1 VTASTEHQTNGA
13 RPHVALSEAH
23 LEGALKLT
31 RSANWNQNAADWRTM
46 LALGRAWG
54 ITASDGSLAA
64 STLVLPY
71 GSTFAWVS
79 MVLVAPEHR
88 RKGYASQLL
97 RTAIAHLQTQG
108 LMPVLDAT
116 PAGHDVYVQEGFR
129 DTWGFKRYAL
139 KAASVTASP
148 ALAGVRPLEEGDWPR
163 VLALDGPAFGASR
176 EPLLRS
182 LAARL
187 PAAALVIERQDSL
200 AGFLLGRDGHEAR
213 QLGPLVAEDADAA
226 IALLAGALSQ
236 VPPPVYVDV
245 TDHAWETRAW
255 LESRGFEFQR
265 PFTRMV
271 HGGTRAPGNEAK
283 LVLVAGPELG

>member
-1 VTASTEHQTNGA
+1 VTASTEHQLT
-13 RPHVALSEAH
+13 EAH

-54 ITASDGSLAA
+54 ITASDGTLAA

-71 GSTFAWVS
+71 GSAFAWVS

-97 RTAIAHLQTQG
+97 RTAIAYLRSQQLT
-108 LMPVLDAT
+108 PVLDAT
-116 PAGHDVYVQEGFR
+116 PAGHEVYVQEGFN

-139 KAASVTASP
+139 KAQPSTLP
-148 ALAGVRPLEEGDWPR
+148 AALPRVRPLQAHDWPQ
-163 VLALDGPAFGASR
+163 VLAMDLPVFGASR
-176 EPLLRS
+176 EQLLRS
-182 LAARL
+182 LAGRL
-187 PAAALVIERQDSL
+187 PDAALVFEREGSL

-213 QLGPLVAEDADAA
+213 QLGPLVAQDADVA
-226 IALLAGALSQ
+226 IALLAHALAQ
-236 VPPPVYVDV
+236 VAPPLYVDV
-245 TDHAWETRAW
+245 TDHAWEVRAW
-255 LESRGFEFQR
+255 MQAQGFGFQR

-271 HGGTRAPGNEAK
+271 HGATRAPGDEAK